1 MDELNAILTAWRGLT
16 GENQDAVLATVVH
29 VTGSAYRRPG
39 ARLLLIPDG
48 RRIGSVSGGCLE
60 GEISRKAWWFTES
73 GQPALKIYDTSSDDD
88 AVWEFGL
95 GCNGIVQVLLERV
108 TSPATADMLAFLEG
122 CRRTGHGGVVATVI
136 SCGANSTLQLGQR
149 LLYRSGVAVQGD
161 LSASPVADYLQ
172 SHLLQA
178 AQSRRSRLVH
188 LALPDAGSA
197 QVFVE
202 WVGPPQDLVVFGAG
216 HDAIPVV
223 NAAKSLGWRVV
234 VADGRPAYAT
244 RERFP
249 SADQVVVM
257 RPGRLLDGIVITPLT
272 AVVMMTHNYPLDAR
286 LLPAVLAYDPCYLG
300 MLGPQKRAQR
310 LFEELAIARPTCV
323 HAPVGLDIG
332 CDSPAAIAL
341 SIVAEIQ
348 AVLNGKKGGKLN
360 GKTGSL
366 HAPALEI
373 GAALEMPV
381 SATRPAYCE
390 TTVGSHV

>member
-1 MDELNAILTAWRGLT
+1 MDELDAILTAWRGLSA
-16 GENQDAVLATVVH
+16 GNRDAVLATVVH

-73 GQPALKIYDTSSDDD
+73 GQTALKIYDTSSDDD

-108 TSPATADMLAFLEG
+108 LSPSTEAMLSFLETSRQTEQG
-122 CRRTGHGGVVATVI
+122 VVVATVI
-136 SCGANSTLQLGQR
+136 RGSGVGTR
-149 LLYRSGVAVQGD
+149 LLYRPGFPLQGE
-161 LSASPVADYLQ
+161 LSASPVA
-172 SHLLQA
+172 SHLQAHMAQA
-178 AQSRRSRLVH
+178 AQTRRSRLVH
-188 LALPDAGSA
+188 LDQQGA
-197 QVFVE
+197 QILVE

-223 NAAKSLGWRVV
+223 AAAKSLGWKVT

-244 RERFP
+244 RDRFP
-249 SADQVVVM
+249 CADHVVVM
-257 RPGRLLDGIVITPLT
+257 RPGRLLEGITITPLT

-286 LLPAVLAYDPCYLG
+286 LLPAVLASRPRYVG
-300 MLGPQKRAQR
+300 MLGPNKRAER
-310 LFEELAIARPTCV
+310 LFEELAIRRPPSV

-332 CDSPAAIAL
+332 CDTPAAIAL

-348 AVLNGKKGGKLN
+348 AALHGKHGGKLN

-366 HAPALEI
+366 HAPVLET
-373 GAALEMPV
+373 GR
-381 SATRPAYCE
+381 ATELPSNAEHPSYCE